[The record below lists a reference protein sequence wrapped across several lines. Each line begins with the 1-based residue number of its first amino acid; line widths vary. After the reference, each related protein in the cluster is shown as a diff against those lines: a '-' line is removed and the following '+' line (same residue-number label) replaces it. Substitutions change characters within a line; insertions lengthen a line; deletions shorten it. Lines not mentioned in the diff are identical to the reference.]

1 MDPDALTII
10 PGVPFPEYYEFFMS
24 WKAPIGI
31 ATTYALMV
39 HLFNPSVSKAK
50 VSRVEAKNQG
60 TGTASKSSPWM
71 TTFVFFH
78 NLSLAI
84 YSMITFFNM
93 VQYMHQLFHRG
104 QSIHDTY
111 CDKDGFLW
119 DNGLGYWGYLFYL
132 SKFYEV
138 IDTIIILMKGRRS
151 SLLQTYHHSGAM
163 LTMWAGIRFRAQ
175 PIWIF
180 VVFNSFVHSIMYLYY
195 AMTSVGIHV
204 PGKRYIT
211 SIQISQFL
219 VGMSLATSYLFINDC
234 LATPG
239 QKFAV
244 LLNVLYLLPL
254 TYLFVDFARRTYGK
268 RRAAAAA
275 AASSAT
281 LKKSN

>member
-1 MDPDALTII
+1 MDPDTLTVI
-10 PGVPFPEYYEFFMS
+10 PGVPFPEYYELFMN
-24 WKAPIGI
+24 WKTPLII
-31 ATTYALMV
+31 ATIYAVSV
-39 HLFNPSVSKAK
+39 HLLNPSQTKAK

-60 TGTASKSSPWM
+60 SGTASKSSGLM
-71 TTFVFFH
+71 TAFVFAH

-84 YSMITFFNM
+84 YSMLTFYNM
-93 VQYMHQLFHRG
+93 VQYMHKLYNRG
-104 QSIHDTY
+104 QSIHDAY

-119 DNGLGYWGYLFYL
+119 DNALGYWGYLFYL

-138 IDTIIILMKGRRS
+138 IDTMIILLKGRRS
-151 SLLQTYHHSGAM
+151 SLLQTYHHAGAM
-163 LTMWAGIRFRAQ
+163 ITMWAGIRYRAQ

-180 VVFNSFVHSIMYLYY
+180 VVFNSLVHSIMYLYY

-219 VGMSLATSYLFINDC
+219 VGMTAATSYLFIDNC
-234 LATPG
+234 LVTQG

-254 TYLFVDFARRTYGK
+254 TYLFLDFARRTYGK
-268 RRAAAAA
+268 RRAAAVA
-275 AASSAT
+275 
-281 LKKSN
+281 KKSS